1 MSQAGIRE
9 LRDEVVQ
16 GAEALIAAGVLSP
29 SKHGNWSVLIPET
42 DRILLTGSSL
52 VGMAPEDLAI
62 VTLDGEVVEGG
73 LSPSSSEIIHMH
85 TAVYRER
92 PGVRSVVHTHSPY
105 ATAFAVANRPL
116 ECYAEALARLGSA
129 EPIPVAAY
137 AARGS
142 DAAVRNIVSALQ
154 ASPGQQAVLLAN
166 HGILAFGPD
175 VISAQRTV
183 VAVEETAQLAV
194 LASTIGTP
202 RALSQQEA
210 AQTQERRRAFEE
222 AATRT

>member
-1 MSQAGIRE
+1 MHQTDTLQ
-9 LRDEVVQ
+9 LRDEVIQ

-29 SKHGNWSVLIPET
+29 SKHGNWSVRIPGT
-42 DRILLTGSSL
+42 DLILLTGSSL
-52 VGMAPEDLAI
+52 VGMVTEDLA
-62 VTLDGEVVEGG
+62 VVSLDGKVVEGG

-85 TAVYRER
+85 TVVYAER
-92 PGVRSVVHTHSPY
+92 PGVGSVVHTHSPY

-129 EPIPVAAY
+129 DPIPVAAY

-142 DAAVRNIVSALQ
+142 DAAVGNILAALRE
-154 ASPGQQAVLLAN
+154 SPGQKAVLLAN

-194 LASTIGTP
+194 LASSIGTP
-202 RALSQQEA
+202 RPLSAQEA

-222 AATRT
+222 AAARA